1 MRLLYKINIIVT
13 LLFLNFN
20 FIEAQQT
27 SSLLW
32 RVSGNKIKNNTY
44 IFGTF
49 HLLCPNQFQI
59 PDTINSLIQQVDTV
73 YFEIKLN
80 DPSLFNNMLQQMTM
94 QNHQSLQQFIAPTA
108 YDSMNTIF
116 LEKTKMNLNFFQYYK
131 PILVTSFLYPSLMG
145 CNPISLET
153 MLQNIAEKFK
163 KPISGLETADYQF
176 KILDKIPYEQQAKML
191 QTTLLH
197 LNQSQNELKKMVEMY
212 QRMNIDSLQQTLKSE
227 DNLLQYENDL
237 VIQRNKNW
245 LQILMNRMKN
255 TACFV
260 AVGAGHLGG
269 AEGLINLLRRAG
281 YTVTPILF

>member
-1 MRLLYKINIIVT
+1 MRLLYKLNFIIA
-13 LLFLNFN
+13 LLLINFN
-20 FIEAQQT
+20 FIEAQT

-32 RVSGNKIKNNTY
+32 RVSSNQIKNNTY

-59 PDTINSLIQQVDTV
+59 PDTIHSILQQVDTV

-80 DPSLFNNMLQQMTM
+80 DPSLFNNMMQQMTM
-94 QNHQSLQQFIAPTA
+94 QNHQSLQQFISTPT
-108 YDSMNTIF
+108 YDSMNNIF
-116 LEKTKMNLNFFQYYK
+116 FEKTKMNLNFFQYYK

-145 CNPISLET
+145 CNPVSLET
-153 MLQNIAEKFK
+153 MLQNMAEKFK
-163 KPISGLETADYQF
+163 KPMAGLETADYQF

-191 QTTLLH
+191 QTTLLNF
-197 LNQSQNELKKMVEMY
+197 NQSQNELKKMVEMY
-212 QRMNIDSLQQTLKSE
+212 QRMNIDSLQQSLKSE
-227 DNLLQYENDL
+227 DNILQYENDL

-245 LQILMNRMKN
+245 LQILINRMKN

-269 AEGLINLLRRAG
+269 TQGLINLLRQAG
-281 YTVTPILF
+281 YTVTPIRF

>member
-1 MRLLYKINIIVT
+1 MRLLYKLYFIVS
-13 LLFLNFN
+13 LLLINFN
-20 FIEAQQT
+20 FIEAQT

-32 RVSGNKIKNNTY
+32 RVSGNQIKNNTY

-59 PDTINSLIQQVDTV
+59 PDTINSILQQVDTV
-73 YFEIKLN
+73 YFEINLN

-94 QNHQSLQQFIAPTA
+94 QNHQSLQQFIPTPT
-108 YDSMNTIF
+108 YDSMNNIF

-145 CNPISLET
+145 CNPVSLET
-153 MLQNIAEKFK
+153 MLQNMAEKYK
-163 KPISGLETADYQF
+163 KPIAGLETADYQF

-197 LNQSQNELKKMVEMY
+197 FNQSQNELKKMVEMY
-212 QRMNIDSLQQTLKSE
+212 QRMNIDSLQQSLKSE

-245 LQILMNRMKN
+245 LQILINRMKN

-269 AEGLINLLRRAG
+269 TEGLINLLRKAG
-281 YTVTPILF
+281 YTVTPISF

>member
-1 MRLLYKINIIVT
+1 MRLLYK
-13 LLFLNFN
+13 LNFIVSLILISFN
-20 FIEAQQT
+20 FSEAQT

-32 RVSGNKIKNNTY
+32 RVSSNQIKNNSY

-59 PDTINSLIQQVDTV
+59 PDTINSILQQVDTV

-94 QNHQSLQQFIAPTA
+94 QNHQSLQQFIPPPT
-108 YDSMNTIF
+108 YDSMNNIF
-116 LEKTKMNLNFFQYYK
+116 FEKTKMNLNFFQYYK

-145 CNPISLET
+145 CNPVSLET
-153 MLQNIAEKFK
+153 MLQNMAEKFK
-163 KPISGLETADYQF
+163 KPMAGLETADYQF

-197 LNQSQNELKKMVEMY
+197 FNQSQNELKKMVEMY
-212 QRMNIDSLQQTLKSE
+212 KRMNIDSLQKSLKSE

-245 LQILMNRMKN
+245 LQILINRMKN

-269 AEGLINLLRRAG
+269 TEGLINLLRKAG
-281 YTVTPILF
+281 YTVTPISF

>member
-1 MRLLYKINIIVT
+1 MRLLYKLYFIVS
-13 LLFLNFN
+13 LLLINFN
-20 FIEAQQT
+20 FIEAQT

-32 RVSGNKIKNNTY
+32 RVSGNQIKNNTY

-59 PDTINSLIQQVDTV
+59 PDTINSILQQVDTV
-73 YFEIKLN
+73 YFEINLN

-94 QNHQSLQQFIAPTA
+94 QNHQSLQQFIPTPT
-108 YDSMNTIF
+108 YDSMNNIF

-145 CNPISLET
+145 CNPVSLET
-153 MLQNIAEKFK
+153 MLQNMAEKYK
-163 KPISGLETADYQF
+163 KPIAGLETADYQF

-197 LNQSQNELKKMVEMY
+197 FNQSQNELKKMVEMY
-212 QRMNIDSLQQTLKSE
+212 QRMNIDSLQQSLKSE

-237 VIQRNKNW
+237 VIQRNRNW
-245 LQILMNRMKN
+245 LQILINRMKN

-269 AEGLINLLRRAG
+269 TEGLINLLRKAG
-281 YTVTPILF
+281 YTVTPISF

>member
-1 MRLLYKINIIVT
+1 MRLLYKLYFIVS
-13 LLFLNFN
+13 LLLINFN
-20 FIEAQQT
+20 FIEAQT

-32 RVSGNKIKNNTY
+32 RVSGNQIKNNTY

-59 PDTINSLIQQVDTV
+59 PDTINSILQQVDTV
-73 YFEIKLN
+73 YFEINLN

-94 QNHQSLQQFIAPTA
+94 QNHQSLQQFIPTPT
-108 YDSMNTIF
+108 YDSMNNIF

-145 CNPISLET
+145 CNPVSLET
-153 MLQNIAEKFK
+153 MLENMAEKYK
-163 KPISGLETADYQF
+163 KPIAGLETADYQF

-197 LNQSQNELKKMVEMY
+197 FNQSQNELKKMVEMY
-212 QRMNIDSLQQTLKSE
+212 QRMNIDSLQQSLKSE

-237 VIQRNKNW
+237 VIQRNRNW
-245 LQILMNRMKN
+245 LQILINRMKN

-269 AEGLINLLRRAG
+269 TEGLINLLRKAG
-281 YTVTPILF
+281 YTVTPISF

>member
-1 MRLLYKINIIVT
+1 MRFLYKLNFIVS
-13 LLFLNFN
+13 LLFINFN
-20 FIEAQQT
+20 FIEAQT

-32 RVSGNKIKNNTY
+32 RVSGNHIKNNTY

-59 PDTINSLIQQVDTV
+59 PDTINSLIQQVDTI

-94 QNHQSLQQFIAPTA
+94 QNHQSLQQFISPTT

-176 KILDKIPYEQQAKML
+176 KILDKIPYAQQAKML

-197 LNQSQNELKKMVEMY
+197 FNQSQNELKKMVEMY
-212 QRMNIDSLQQTLKSE
+212 QRMNIDSLQQSLKSE

-269 AEGLINLLRRAG
+269 TEGLINLLRRAG